1 MPRAS
6 LVDVRGIECW
16 VQDFDCIHETKL
28 GTDVTEGVT
37 QYILEHDGCHFLTC
51 FNILLDHGI
60 DEFFVANTLCFRDE
74 FGPITDWCCIQV
86 VHEGFVSFVID
97 IFRIE
102 NFDIGTIFFYI
113 VDDVGGFE
121 DGSHKVKSND
131 FFNLSTP
138 LYVWIVYIMYSSVAN
153 TTFSYLLTL
162 DEFRRT
168 FPSDKMPSWVK
179 ITTITMISGF
189 SEEVKIDIEKIKSL
203 FADPDESMK
212 KFQSGV
218 PFNWSLKTSTTFYNQ
233 VTLTYTDTYS
243 TKSIKIFPNG
253 SIQVA
258 GCSDLFDCQR
268 IIKNLNIFFK
278 DVLGLEN
285 ELSPETFRVV
295 MINSNFSL
303 NYNVNLHLTA
313 QHFEMC
319 DDLFEVSFEPDR
331 YSAVKIKFK
340 PAEDMKRITTSIFST
355 GKVIITGAETL
366 KEIAF
371 AYNIINHHIN
381 ECQDIRVSPTQ
392 VTDVFDVFMG
402 YKCQDLIQELK
413 KKDFHSWTK
422 TIVNNQINF

>member
-1 MPRAS
+1 
-6 LVDVRGIECW
+6 
-16 VQDFDCIHETKL
+16 
-28 GTDVTEGVT
+28 
-37 QYILEHDGCHFLTC
+37 
-51 FNILLDHGI
+51 
-60 DEFFVANTLCFRDE
+60 
-74 FGPITDWCCIQV
+74 
-86 VHEGFVSFVID
+86 
-97 IFRIE
+97 
-102 NFDIGTIFFYI
+102 
-113 VDDVGGFE
+113 
-121 DGSHKVKSND
+121 
-131 FFNLSTP
+131 
-138 LYVWIVYIMYSSVAN
+138 MYTSVAN
-153 TTFSYLLTL
+153 TTFSYLLTP
-162 DEFRRT
+162 DEIRRT
-168 FPSDKMPSWVK
+168 FPSDKMPSGGK
-179 ITTITMISGF
+179 LTTSTMISGF
-189 SEEVKIDIEKIKSL
+189 GEEVKIDIEKIKSL
-203 FADPDESMK
+203 FAEPDDRMRTFQVNS
-212 KFQSGV
+212 KFEW
-218 PFNWSLKTSTTFYNQ
+218 NLKTSTSFYNQ
-233 VTLTYTDTYS
+233 VTLTYTDAYS

-258 GCSDLFDCQR
+258 GCADLFDCQR
-268 IIKNLNIFFK
+268 VIRQLNVFFR

-285 ELSPETFRVV
+285 ELSPDTFRVV

-313 QHFEMC
+313 RHFEAY
-319 DDLFEVSFEPDR
+319 DDIFEVSFEPDR

-371 AYNIINHHIN
+371 AYNIINHHID